1 MATIGDGIV
10 AFAIAFAFVGFFWSL
25 TTLDNSQTDYEIC
38 INKCP
43 SNDWNGDFADLECPN
58 MCENLIKGAN
68 CTKDDEVKG

>member
-25 TTLDNSQTDYEIC
+25 TTIDNPQTDYELC

-43 SNDWNGDFADLECPN
+43 SNDWSGDFDGLECPK
-58 MCENLIKGAN
+58 MCESILNN
-68 CTKDDEVKG
+68 DEFCVEDVQ